1 MSGDPRELARI
12 QQWLQ
17 AVITHPAGLDAGLAS
32 NEASQAIETD
42 GSCESVVLPSRA
54 QSSRERLAVYSHAY
68 FARLI
73 ECLGDQFPAL
83 RTFLGDDVF
92 QGFALAYLR
101 QYPSQSYT
109 LGRLADRFV
118 DFLERTRL
126 EQFGTST
133 DQDTGPPPWSLFL
146 VDLARLEHAIDQ
158 VFDGPGVERDPPDLR
173 SSLSGIASSD
183 WPRVQLVPVCCLRIL
198 EFAYPVNDFYT
209 AYRQGRPLELPAAEP
224 SYLAL
229 SRRDFVVRRY
239 SLSRTQYLL
248 LEQLTA
254 GRSIEVALA
263 EVAEAIE
270 RPEELAPQLPAWFE
284 NWTREGFFGHLRLA
298 PGETADDDATR
309 GDG

>member
-1 MSGDPRELARI
+1 MSGDSRELARI

-17 AVITHPAGLDAGLAS
+17 AVITHPAGLDEGLAS
-32 NEASQAIETD
+32 SEARQAIDTD
-42 GSCESVVLPSRA
+42 GSYDSVVLPSRA

-68 FARLI
+68 FARLV

-83 RTFLGDDVF
+83 RTFLGDEVF

-101 QYPSQSYT
+101 QHPSQSYT

-133 DQDTGPPPWSLFL
+133 NANSGPPPWSVFL
-146 VDLARLEHAIDQ
+146 VDLARLEHAIDE
-158 VFDGPGVERDPPDLR
+158 VFDGPGVERDPPDLG
-173 SSLSGIASSD
+173 SALSAIAPTD

-229 SRRDFVVRRY
+229 SRRDYVVRRY
-239 SLSRTQYLL
+239 PLSRIQYQL
-248 LEQLTA
+248 LEQLMA
-254 GRSIEVALA
+254 GRSMEEALEQVALA
-263 EVAEAIE
+263 ME
-270 RPEELAPQLPAWFE
+270 RPEELAAQLPGWFE
-284 NWTREGFFGHLRLA
+284 FWTREGFFGQLRLA
-298 PGETADDDATR
+298 PSEAADDDTCR
-309 GDG
+309 SDR